1 MNLAV
6 CNSMDGLESIMLSEI
21 CQTEKDKYHMTCES
35 KKKANEKHKKKKS
48 QIQRIDCGCRGNG
61 KRGMSEISEGD

>member
-48 QIQRIDCGCRGNG
+48 QN
-61 KRGMSEISEGD
+61 